1 LDYIAGGIER
11 IVAMAVLFVVS
22 LILGFLCL
30 IYYGVITV
38 YAGVNTSFVWFWLC
52 AGLGFIIAGI
62 VIAGVIKYGIKIPLI
77 LKYLVAAGIILVAAV
92 FLFLE
97 GMIISSSRKKALAG
111 ADYLIVLGA
120 QVRGTTISKS
130 LKKRLDTAYD
140 YLMES
145 PGTIAVVSGGQ
156 GPGENISE
164 AEAMKSYLISKG
176 ISPER
181 IIMEDRSTNTV
192 ENIRFSRMLLDKDEP
207 SVVIVTNSFHVFRA
221 VKIARNQGISNAFGL
236 AAPSDRILLLNY
248 YIREA
253 AGVLK
258 DLVYGNIRLW

>member
-1 LDYIAGGIER
+1 
-11 IVAMAVLFVVS
+11 MAVLYVVS
-22 LILGFLCL
+22 SVLGILCL

-38 YAGVNTSFVWFWLC
+38 YAGINTSFAWFWLC
-52 AGLGFIIAGI
+52 AGFGFVIAGI
-62 VIAGVIKYGIKIPLI
+62 VIAYVTKHGIRIPLI
-77 LKYLVAAGIILVAAV
+77 IKCLAAAGIILAAV
-92 FLFLE
+92 VFLLLE
-97 GMIISSSRKKALAG
+97 GMIISSSRKKADTG
-111 ADYLIVLGA
+111 ADYLIVPGA

-130 LKKRLDTAYD
+130 LKKRLDVAYE
-140 YLMES
+140 YLIES
-145 PGTIAVVSGGQ
+145 PGTIAVVSGGR

-164 AEAMKSYLISKG
+164 AEAMKSYLLSRG
-176 ISPER
+176 ISPSR
-181 IIMEDRSTNTV
+181 IIMEDRSTSTV

-221 VKIARNQGISNAFGL
+221 VQIARNQGISNVQGL

-258 DLVYGNIRLW
+258 DLVYGNIRIW